1 MLRGIGDAPGGVRLS
16 FVYNYTLGRT
26 IILLDG
32 LMVEKVAGEFWEIVK
47 DYRQDKDSISINIA
61 KSDIYQE
68 WYEVQL
74 GVEFED

>member
-1 MLRGIGDAPGGVRLS
+1 MSTLS

-32 LMVEKVAGEFWEIVK
+32 LMVEKVVGEFWEIVK
-47 DYRQDKDSISINIA
+47 DYRQDKNSISINTA
-61 KSDIYQE
+61 KSNIYQE